1 MLPWHA
7 PVLWCDQYD
16 VQYKVWT
23 VRYSNVLIST
33 YAGAAEAL
41 ALGQDG
47 KPVLDMHTQV
57 TEERVCEGPLD
68 FVTRYHH
75 DLIHLLFAHA
85 A

>member
-1 MLPWHA
+1 MW
-7 PVLWCDQYD
+7 
-16 VQYKVWT
+16 
-23 VRYSNVLIST
+23 T

-68 FVTRYHH
+68 FVTRYCR
-75 DLIHLLFAHA
+75 DLVHLLIAHA
-85 A
+85 ACESQVGAFDTRK